1 MKRTAAA
8 RISFGFALA
17 FVAILA
23 ALHVLEPEFNVGG
36 HLISEYELGTYGW
49 LMSLAFF
56 CLGGASLALWY
67 AIKPDLVTVGGRVG
81 SWWLLLTAI
90 AYVGAGLFHP
100 DTSTGLGLP
109 EDPAKV
115 NRQAVAPT
123 LSASLHGL
131 FGVIVIVSSPIVF
144 SLLYRSLA
152 KNPQWAAQRRSVRW
166 ATVLAWIGLLSF
178 PVSLALYSAIQRP
191 VGFDYRV
198 IVSLV
203 NRFMILTYAAWLAVV
218 AQRRMQRA
226 NG

>member
-1 MKRTAAA
+1 MKRATAA
-8 RISFGFALA
+8 RISFGFAIA

-23 ALHVLEPEFNVGG
+23 ALHVLEPDFNVGG
-36 HLISEYELGTYGW
+36 HLISEYELGRYGW

-56 CLGGASLALWY
+56 CLGGASLSLWY

-81 SWWLLLTAI
+81 KWGLLLTAI
-90 AYVGAGLFHP
+90 AYFGAGLFYP

-109 EDPAKV
+109 EDPTMV

-144 SLLYRSLA
+144 SLLYRSLR
-152 KNPQWAAQRRSVRW
+152 KNPQWGLQLRGVRW
-166 ATVLAWIGLLSF
+166 ATVLAWVGLLSL
-178 PVSLALYSAIQRP
+178 PVSLTLYYALQRP
-191 VGFDYRV
+191 GGFDYRV
-198 IVSLV
+198 IVSV
-203 NRFMILTYAAWLAVV
+203 FNRFMILTYAAWLAVV

>member
-1 MKRTAAA
+1 MKRTTAA

-17 FVAILA
+17 FVVLLA
-23 ALHVLEPEFNVGG
+23 ALHVLEPDFNVGG
-36 HLISEYELGTYGW
+36 HQISEYELGRYGW

-67 AIKPDLVTVGGRVG
+67 AIKPDLITMGGRIG
-81 SWWLLLTAI
+81 EWWLLLTAI
-90 AYVGAGLFHP
+90 AYIGAGLFYP

-109 EDPAKV
+109 EDPALV

-131 FGVIVIVSSPIVF
+131 FGVIVIGSSPIVF

-152 KNPQWAAQRRSVRW
+152 KNPQWASQLRSVRW
-166 ATVLAWIGLLSF
+166 ATVLAWVGLLSL
-178 PVSLALYSAIQRP
+178 PISLTLYYAIQRP
-191 VGFDYRV
+191 GGFDYRV
-198 IVSLV
+198 MVSIA